1 MVFTTGKVITMKRF
15 MLFIMFLM
23 AGALSVLQPSG
34 KDLNSGSVLNDSIQ
48 IITKYSLF
56 SEYHKNKD
64 YESAYPYG
72 WEVLK
77 VEPNKFAK
85 WIYYKM
91 EDITWFFHDSTD
103 YPEAKKK
110 AVADTTRYLYD
121 MAMKYY
127 PERQA
132 YFQLKKAY
140 ITEFWLKVAPELAAK
155 EYEKAI
161 ALDSGVAIYYYNRL
175 GQLYKTLAQDNP
187 EYKTT
192 AIDFFTFLSDKE
204 PNNPQWNQELEG
216 LVESI
221 DELVALAKKAWDLE
235 PENLAKA
242 WKYTSLCLKSGKQTE
257 AIEAL
262 EKMVVAAPT
271 TINYWNQLSSLYFKT
286 DQLDKAIDA
295 YKKLVELEPNTK
307 EHYLN
312 LGIAL
317 KDKGQLSAAR
327 TQFIKA
333 SEVGNNWGLP
343 IFYEGL
349 LYETAARNCGFEFMD
364 KCVYQLA
371 VDTYRRA
378 YAMDAST
385 FQAKERMAALGSSVP
400 QKEDYFFRKYKS
412 GQRIEISGNCYGWIG
427 KSIVVP

>member
-1 MVFTTGKVITMKRF
+1 MVFTTRKVTTMRVK
-15 MLFIMFLM
+15 MLFVVFLM
-23 AGALSVLQPSG
+23 AGSLSLLNASG
-34 KDLNSGSVLNDSIQ
+34 KEFNLSQSANDSIQ
-48 IITKYSLF
+48 LITKYSLF

-72 WEVLK
+72 WEVLRTDPK
-77 VEPNKFAK
+77 KFAK

-91 EDITWFFHDSTD
+91 EDITWYFHDSTD
-103 YPEAKKK
+103 YDAAKKK
-110 AVADTTRYLYD
+110 AVADTTLHLYN
-121 MAMKYY
+121 MAIENY
-127 PERQA
+127 PDRQA

-140 ITEFWLKVAPELAAK
+140 ISEFWLQVAPEQAAK

-175 GQLYKTLAQDNP
+175 GQLYKTLAQNSA
-187 EYKTT
+187 EYKST

-235 PENLAKA
+235 PENMAKA
-242 WKYTSLCLKSGKQTE
+242 WKYTLLCLKAGKQEE
-257 AIEAL
+257 AVAAL
-262 EKMVVAAPT
+262 EKMVVVAPS
-271 TINYWNQLSSLYFKT
+271 TINYWNQLSSLYFKM

-295 YKKLVELEPNTK
+295 YKKLIELEPTTK

-317 KDKGQLSAAR
+317 KDKGQLSASR
-327 TQFIKA
+327 VQFVKA

-378 YAMDAST
+378 FAMDPST
-385 FQAKERMAALGSSVP
+385 FQAKERIAALQSSIP

-412 GQRIEISGNCYGWIG
+412 GQRIEITGNCYGWIG
-427 KSIVVP
+427 RSISVP